1 MAADTTPQT
10 QRERDLA
17 LLARLRLMDD
27 DFMTLVFDGAI
38 EATELLLNIILERSD
53 MEVLEVAA
61 QREYKNPNPNGRSIK
76 LDVYAKDRTGKVY
89 DIEIQ
94 RADRGAG
101 AQRAR
106 FNSSMIDARMLRAGE
121 DFSKLADSYVI
132 FITENDILGLGRA
145 LYHIERRIEENGA
158 VFGDGSHI
166 LYVNGNYRDDSHPV
180 GRLMHD
186 FRCTKA
192 DDMFYP
198 VLAAKVR
205 HFKENEGGKSSM
217 CKLLEDMR
225 NETAE
230 KATIL
235 ATVST
240 YREFS
245 LTDAEIVARLKA
257 KFGLSDEKARDYASG
272 KIA

>member
-1 MAADTTPQT
+1 MAADTAPQT

-53 MEVLEVAA
+53 MKVLEVAA

-76 LDVYAKDRTGKVY
+76 LDVYAKDCTGKVY

-106 FNSSMIDARMLRAGE
+106 FNSSMLDARMLHAGE
-121 DFSKLADSYVI
+121 DFSELADSYVI

-166 LYVNGNYRDDSHPV
+166 LYVNGSYRDDSHPV

-205 HFKENEGGKSSM
+205 HFKESEGGKSSM

-225 NETAE
+225 NETAQ
-230 KATIL
+230 KASIETAIE
-235 ATVST
+235 T

-257 KFGLSDEKARDYASG
+257 KFGLTDEKACAYVSG